1 MNSQFALGLPTA
13 PPSDT
18 VIINARCTMR
28 AEEDQRV
35 IVVGGLP
42 VYHYCAAD
50 AVAEAYAMVM
60 LVDSG
65 FAQQTEV
72 ARAFGKSE
80 RSIRRYQERYA
91 QAGMAG
97 LGRPGGWRRG
107 RRRISGKRLR
117 LIERLKRSGLSN
129 RAIAQRLRVSEM
141 AIRKLVGSSKGE
153 EGEQLAL
160 MSVPQVPFIEPQLP
174 IPSTSMT
181 SRMSSES
188 FVDPSRAANEI
199 APESA
204 ILEEDANG
212 DEPVPMSLDADAG
225 DRTFDRQLAH
235 LGLLDDA
242 APIFRDGER
251 LAGALGAAGRAVSG
265 AQRGAAHRP
274 QALRGDRPC
283 LLRAA
288 HDARDAVPD

>member
-1 MNSQFALGLPTA
+1 VA
-13 PPSDT
+13 
-18 VIINARCTMR
+18 INARCTLR

-42 VYHYCAAD
+42 VYHYCVAD
-50 AVAEAYAMVM
+50 AVAEAYAIVM

-117 LIERLKRSGLSN
+117 LIERLKSAGLSN
-129 RAIAQRLRVSEM
+129 RAIAQRLGVSEM
-141 AIRKLVGSSKGE
+141 AIRKLVGSSTGE

-160 MSVPQVPFIEPQLP
+160 VSVPKAPSIEPPL
-174 IPSTSMT
+174 IPPASMICA
-181 SRMSSES
+181 ELL
-188 FVDPSRAANEI
+188 VDPSQAANEI
-199 APESA
+199 AQESRV
-204 ILEEDANG
+204 LEEEAHG
-212 DEPVPMSLDADAG
+212 DEPVSMSLSDT
-225 DRTFDRQLAH
+225 RSV
-235 LGLLDDA
+235 
-242 APIFRDGER
+242 P
-251 LAGALGAAGRAVSG
+251 
-265 AQRGAAHRP
+265 
-274 QALRGDRPC
+274 
-283 LLRAA
+283 
-288 HDARDAVPD
+288 DAVRGELIQG